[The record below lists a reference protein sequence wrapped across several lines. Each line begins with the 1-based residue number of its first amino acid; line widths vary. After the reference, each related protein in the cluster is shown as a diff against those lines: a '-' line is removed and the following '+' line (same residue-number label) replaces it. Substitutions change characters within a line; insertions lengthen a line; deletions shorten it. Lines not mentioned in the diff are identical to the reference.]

1 MLADS
6 GFAQTE
12 VDWKLTVVGLLTG
25 LLVGMTGMGGGSLMT
40 PILVFVFGIP
50 PATAIG
56 TDIAHG
62 AAFKSV
68 SAVQHR
74 RMGNVRAR
82 LAGWMLIG
90 SAPMSLLG
98 VWVNVQLTERYGD
111 DAKSLM
117 GQVLGAALLFGAVGL
132 VAKSLVQKSASGGD
146 PNWKLTNRD
155 RVAAIIIGAFGGF
168 IVGLTSVGSGVF
180 FGLTLLVVFPLR
192 AHKVVGTDIFHAAA
206 LLYVAGA
213 AHWAAGN
220 IDFGILFWLLLGSIP
235 GVLIGGHLTLS
246 IPEQRLRLLLAGV
259 LGLAG
264 IKLLNVP
271 GAGTIV
277 VVVLSAGVV
286 ALLVWLARHSWIRIQ
301 RGRSGGAP
309 SAMD

>member
-1 MLADS
+1 MTWQLA
-6 GFAQTE
+6 
-12 VDWKLTVVGLLTG
+12 LVGLLTG

-40 PILVFVFGIP
+40 PILVFLFGIP

-62 AAFKSV
+62 AAFKTV

-90 SAPMSLLG
+90 SAPASLLG
-98 VWVNVQLTERYGD
+98 VLLNVELVRRYGD
-111 DAKSLM
+111 DIESVL

-132 VAKSLVQKSASGGD
+132 VAKSIVQRDLGPERKWRLS
-146 PNWKLTNRD
+146 NRD
-155 RVAAIIIGAFGGF
+155 RVAAVLIGVFGGF

-180 FGLTLLVVFPLR
+180 FGLTLLVIFPLR
-192 AHKVVGTDIFHAAA
+192 AHKVVGTDIFHAAV

-220 IDFGILFWLLLGSIP
+220 IDFGILGWLLLGSIP
-235 GVLIGGHLTLS
+235 GVLIGGRLTLS
-246 IPEQRLRLLLAGV
+246 IPEQSLRLILAGV

-264 IKLLNVP
+264 VKLLNVP

-277 VVVLSAGVV
+277 VVGLAAGGV
-286 ALLVWLARHSWIRIQ
+286 ALLVWLGHHSWIRFQ
-301 RGRSGGAP
+301 RIRAAGVTSE
-309 SAMD
+309 MD

>member
-1 MLADS
+1 M
-6 GFAQTE
+6 
-12 VDWKLTVVGLLTG
+12 DWELVAAGLFTG

-40 PILVFVFGIP
+40 PILVFLFGIP
-50 PATAIG
+50 PSTAIG

-62 AAFKSV
+62 AAFKTV
-68 SAVQHR
+68 GAVQHR

-82 LAGWMLIG
+82 LAGWMLVG
-90 SAPMSLLG
+90 SVPASLVG
-98 VWVNVQLTERYGD
+98 VWLNEQLTDRYGD
-111 DAKSLM
+111 EAKSVM

-132 VAKSLVQKSASGGD
+132 IAKSLVQTSGPSGD
-146 PNWKLTNRD
+146 PDWELTNRD
-155 RVAAIIIGAFGGF
+155 RVAAILIGLLGGF

-192 AHKVVGTDIFHAAA
+192 AHKVVGTDIFHAAV

-220 IDFGILFWLLLGSIP
+220 VDFGILGWLLLGSIP
-235 GVLIGGHLTLS
+235 GVLIGGRLTLS

-271 GAGTIV
+271 FAGTIV
-277 VVVLSAGVV
+277 VVALSAGGVV
-286 ALLVWLARHSWIRIQ
+286 LLVWLARHSWVRFV
-301 RGRSGGAP
+301 RGRGATAP
-309 SAMD
+309 ASATE

>member
-1 MLADS
+1 VTWQFVLAGLFT
-6 GFAQTE
+6 GF
-12 VDWKLTVVGLLTG
+12 
-25 LLVGMTGMGGGSLMT
+25 LVGMTGMGGGSLMT
-40 PILVFVFGIP
+40 PILVFLFGIP
-50 PATAIG
+50 PSTAIG

-62 AAFKSV
+62 AAFKTV
-68 SAVQHR
+68 GAIQHR

-82 LAGWMLIG
+82 LAGWMLVG
-90 SAPMSLLG
+90 SVPASLVG
-98 VWVNVQLTERYGD
+98 VWLNVQITDRYGEG
-111 DAKSLM
+111 AKSVM

-132 VAKSLVQKSASGGD
+132 VAKSLVRSETIGD
-146 PNWKLTNRD
+146 PEWSLSARD
-155 RVAAIIIGAFGGF
+155 RVAAILIGVFGGF

-192 AHKVVGTDIFHAAA
+192 AHKVVGTDIFHAAV

-235 GVLIGGHLTLS
+235 GVLIGGRLTLS
-246 IPEQRLRLLLAGV
+246 IPETSLRLVLAGV

-264 IKLLNVP
+264 LKLLNVP

-277 VVVLSAGVV
+277 VVALAAGAV
-286 ALLVWLARHSWIRIQ
+286 ALLVWLGHHSWVRIQ
-301 RGRSGGAP
+301 RSRAGGLP
-309 SAMD
+309 TPIE

>member
-1 MLADS
+1 M
-6 GFAQTE
+6 
-12 VDWKLTVVGLLTG
+12 DWKLAIAGLLTG

-40 PILVFVFGIP
+40 PILVFLFGIP

-62 AAFKSV
+62 AAFKTV

-82 LAGWMLIG
+82 LAGWMLVG
-90 SAPMSLLG
+90 SAPASLLG
-98 VWVNVQLTERYGD
+98 VWLNVQLTERYGD
-111 DAKSLM
+111 DVESVM

-132 VAKSLVQKSASGGD
+132 VAKSVVQGGPTGD
-146 PNWKLTNRD
+146 ESWQLTNRD
-155 RVAAIIIGAFGGF
+155 RVAAILIGILGGF

-180 FGLTLLVVFPLR
+180 FGLTLLVIFPLR

-235 GVLIGGHLTLS
+235 GVLVGGRLTLS

-271 GAGTIV
+271 GAGAIV
-277 VVVLSAGVV
+277 VAVLAAGVAV
-286 ALLVWLARHSWIRIQ
+286 LLVWLARHSWVRIQ
-301 RGRSGGAP
+301 RARGSGTPAP
-309 SAMD
+309 LD

>member
-1 MLADS
+1 M
-6 GFAQTE
+6 
-12 VDWKLTVVGLLTG
+12 DWKYTVLGLLTG

-40 PILVFVFGIP
+40 PLLVFLFGVP

-62 AAFKSV
+62 AAFKTV

-90 SAPMSLLG
+90 SAPASLAG
-98 VWVNVQLTERYGD
+98 VWLNVQLVERYGD
-111 DAKSLM
+111 DVESVL

-132 VAKSLVQKSASGGD
+132 VAKSLVQGD
-146 PNWKLTNRD
+146 LGPRRKWRLSNRD
-155 RVAAIIIGAFGGF
+155 RFAAVLIGVLGGF
-168 IVGLTSVGSGVF
+168 VVGLTSVGSGVF
-180 FGLTLLVVFPLR
+180 FGLTLLVIFPLR

-213 AHWAAGN
+213 AHWLAGN
-220 IDFGILFWLLLGSIP
+220 VDYAILLWLLLGSVP
-235 GVLIGGHLTLS
+235 GVLLGGRLSIS
-246 IPEQRLRLLLAGV
+246 IPERRLRFVLAGI

-264 IKLLNVP
+264 VKLLDVP
-271 GAGTIV
+271 GAETIM
-277 VVVLSAGVV
+277 VV
-286 ALLVWLARHSWIRIQ
+286 ALAAGAVVLLVWLGRHSWIRFQ
-301 RGRSGGAP
+301 RGRNGRVPVGP
-309 SAMD
+309 G